1 MQTTEQI
8 KERGDIEDGG
18 ERERERKREK
28 EGEKEEERKGDD
40 EARTTTLIARIFLSC

>member
-18 ERERERKREK
+18 EREREKKRKGEGEGGREK
-28 EGEKEEERKGDD
+28 GRRRSAHHDSDREN
-40 EARTTTLIARIFLSC
+40 LS